1 MKTFKISTKGRTVI
15 NNITDD
21 VRKVVTDMK
30 IDDGI
35 VTVYCPHTTAG
46 ILINESDDP
55 AVQRD
60 ILRRLNDL
68 VPLNLE
74 YDHEEGNSDAHI
86 KSSLIGSSVQVFAE
100 GGKLKLGQWQAIYFC
115 EFDGPRDREV
125 WIKES

>member
-1 MKTFKISTKGRTVI
+1 MKTLTISTKGRTVI

-21 VRKVVTDMK
+21 VQKAVADMRLE
-30 IDDGI
+30 DGI

-68 VPLNLE
+68 VPLDLE
-74 YDHEEGNSDAHI
+74 YDHQEGNSDAHI
-86 KSSLIGSSVQVFAE
+86 KSSLIGSSVQVFVE
-100 GGKLKLGQWQAIYFC
+100 EGKLKLGEWQTIYFC
-115 EFDGPRDREV
+115 DFDGPREREV
-125 WIKES
+125 WIK